1 MRLLSGPTLARPD
14 IPALLA
20 RYSIAAMCV
29 GLALAFGFL
38 LGPDVDVK
46 LGPLML
52 IAAVVLAAWFAG
64 PGPGVMAIVLATL
77 AVEYFWTEPIYSF
90 VVVRGELPLMI
101 SFILC
106 GLAGLGLS
114 LQRRQRERESAEN
127 RLTLE
132 RRVAERTAQLR
143 ISEERWRNL
152 FETSSVGIAITEPN
166 GKILRANHA
175 LQAMLGHEEVTLRLM
190 SLSDLMAGIA
200 STDDHDPQAGL
211 ELPLRHADG
220 HVLWVSLSVSV
231 IPASD
236 RSPALA
242 SAVIVDISAR
252 RRAIEDW
259 RRGQAE
265 VAKATRLTTMGVLAA
280 SIAHEV
286 NQPLSGVVTNGQAAD
301 RWLRADPPD
310 LVETRA
316 ALSRIVRDG
325 NRAAEIIRSIRNILD
340 PVGEE
345 PKPLSLNKV
354 IKRLMPLVESELAA
368 QNIVLI
374 LDLAEDLPRVT
385 GDAVQL
391 QQLVLNLV
399 LNGIDALRGERLS
412 DRRLVVRTRPGEG
425 GVVVSV
431 EDSGKGLPDIEH
443 DRLFEPFYTTKAEG
457 MGVGLAIC
465 RTVVESHGGRI
476 WAESLAAGG
485 ARFAFALPATDGGG
499 TLAAE
504 KEDNT

>member
-1 MRLLSGPTLARPD
+1 MRIGALPELAALTLP
-14 IPALLA
+14 
-20 RYSIAAMCV
+20 RYAVAVGCV
-29 GLALAFGFL
+29 SLALAFGYL
-38 LGPDVDVK
+38 LGPEVEVK
-46 LGPLML
+46 LGPLLM
-52 IAAVVLAAWFAG
+52 IAAVVMTAWFSGLGPGLAA
-64 PGPGVMAIVLATL
+64 VVLSTL
-77 AVEYFWTEPIYSF
+77 AVIYFWTDPVYSF
-90 VVVRGELPLMI
+90 VLQRADIPLMS
-101 SFILC
+101 SFVLC
-106 GLAGLGLS
+106 GLVGLGLS
-114 LQRRQRERESAEN
+114 LQRRKQEQMAAEN
-127 RLTLE
+127 QATLE
-132 RRVAERTAQLR
+132 WRVAERTAQLK

-152 FETSSVGIAITEPN
+152 FETSSVGIALAEPG
-166 GKILRANHA
+166 GKLLRANQA
-175 LQAMLGHEEVTLRLM
+175 LQSMLGYDEASLRLR
-190 SLSDLMAGIA
+190 SLSDLLSGEAA
-200 STDDHDPQAGL
+200 SAPQERGGGL
-211 ELPLRHADG
+211 ELPLRRADASI
-220 HVLWVSLSVSV
+220 VWVSLSLSV

-259 RRGQAE
+259 RKGQAE

-310 LVETRA
+310 VAEARA

-345 PKPLSLNKV
+345 PKPLSVNKV
-354 IKRLMPLVESELAA
+354 IERLVPLVENELAA
-368 QNIVLI
+368 QTIGLT
-374 LDLAEDLPRVT
+374 LDLAAGLPRVV

-391 QQLVLNLV
+391 QQLVLNLM
-399 LNGIDALRGERLS
+399 LNAIDAMRGEKIA
-412 DRRLVVRTRPGEG
+412 DRRLIIRTRAAEQ

-431 EDSGKGLPDIEH
+431 EDRGSGLPDIGH

-476 WAESLAAGG
+476 WAESLAPRG
-485 ARFAFALPATDGGG
+485 ARFAFTLPGADAVGTLPAE
-499 TLAAE
+499 E
-504 KEDNT
+504 KDVKI

>member
-1 MRLLSGPTLARPD
+1 MKAAELPHVVGA
-14 IPALLA
+14 ALP
-20 RYSIAAMCV
+20 RYGVAIGCV
-29 GLALAFGFL
+29 GLALAFGYL
-38 LGPDVDVK
+38 LGPDVEIK
-46 LGPLML
+46 LGPLLM
-52 IAAVVLAAWFAG
+52 IAAVVLTAWFSGLG
-64 PGPGVMAIVLATL
+64 PGLMAVILSTL

-90 VVVRGELPLMI
+90 VIVRNELPLMI

-106 GLAGLGLS
+106 GLVGLALS
-114 LQRRQRERESAEN
+114 LQRRKQEQMSAEN
-127 RLTLE
+127 QATLE
-132 RRVAERTAQLR
+132 RRVAERTVQLK

-152 FETSSVGIAITEPN
+152 FETSSVGIALTEPG
-166 GKILRANHA
+166 GKFLRANQA
-175 LQAMLGHEEVTLRLM
+175 LQSMLGYDEASLRLM
-190 SLSDLMAGIA
+190 SLSDLMAGEGVA
-200 STDDHDPQAGL
+200 GPQEPGGGL
-211 ELPLRHADG
+211 EVPLRSADG
-220 HVLWVSLSVSV
+220 RIVWVSLSVSV

-242 SAVIVDISAR
+242 SAVIADISAR
-252 RRAIEDW
+252 RSAIEDW

-301 RWLRADPPD
+301 RWLRASPPD
-310 LVETRA
+310 VAEARA

-340 PVGEE
+340 PVGDE
-345 PKPLSLNKV
+345 PKPLSVNKV
-354 IKRLMPLVESELAA
+354 IERLVPLVENELAA
-368 QNIVLI
+368 QSIGLT
-374 LDLAEDLPRVT
+374 LDLAPDLPKIV

-399 LNGIDALRGERLS
+399 LNAIDAMRGEHAA
-412 DRRLVVRTRPGEG
+412 DRRLIVRTRPGEG
-425 GVVVSV
+425 GVVVSI
-431 EDSGKGLPDIEH
+431 EDRGSGLPDIDH

-476 WAESLAAGG
+476 WAESPASGG
-485 ARFAFALPATDGGG
+485 ARFAFTLPAVDQGG

-504 KEDNT
+504 KESKTS

>member
-1 MRLLSGPTLARPD
+1 MK
-14 IPALLA
+14 
-20 RYSIAAMCV
+20 IAALSRYGVAIGCV
-29 GLALAFGFL
+29 GLALALGMV
-38 LGPDVDVK
+38 LGPDVEIK
-46 LGPLML
+46 LGPLLM
-52 IAAVVLAAWFAG
+52 IAAVVLTAWFSGLG
-64 PGPGVMAIVLATL
+64 PGLMAVILSTL
-77 AVEYFWTEPIYSF
+77 AVEYFWTDPVYSF
-90 VVVRGELPLMI
+90 VIVSNEIPLMI
-101 SFILC
+101 SFVLC
-106 GLAGLGLS
+106 GLVGLALS
-114 LQRRQRERESAEN
+114 LQRRKQEQLSAEN
-127 RLTLE
+127 QATLE

-152 FETSSVGIAITEPN
+152 FETSSVGIALTEPA
-166 GKILRANHA
+166 GKFLRANQA
-175 LQAMLGHEEVTLRLM
+175 LQTMLGYDEASLRLM
-190 SLSDLMAGIA
+190 SLSDLMAGESVA
-200 STDDHDPQAGL
+200 APQEPGGGL
-211 ELPLRHADG
+211 EVPLRAADG
-220 HVLWVSLSVSV
+220 GLVWVSLSVSV

-242 SAVIVDISAR
+242 SAVIADISAR

-259 RRGQAE
+259 QRGQAE

-310 LVETRA
+310 VAEARA

-345 PKPLSLNKV
+345 PKILSINKV
-354 IKRLMPLVESELAA
+354 IERLVPLIENELAA
-368 QNIVLI
+368 QTIPLT
-374 LDLAEDLPRVT
+374 LDLAPDLPKIV

-399 LNGIDALRGERLS
+399 LNGIDSMRGERAAG
-412 DRRLVVRTRPGEG
+412 RRLIVRTRPGEG

-431 EDSGKGLPDIEH
+431 EDRGSGLPDIEQ

-476 WAESLAAGG
+476 WAESLESGG
-485 ARFAFALPATDGGG
+485 ARFAFTLPAADQGG

-504 KEDNT
+504 KETNS